1 MLDVEFFGKLLEY
14 GITSAILAWGW
25 WRAEQRA
32 DRAQLKADSRAETM
46 ATMMAHQV
54 ETNERITAAM
64 GLQQQ
69 ILSRISVFIDRYT
82 G

>member
-1 MLDVEFFGKLLEY
+1 MLDVDFFGKLLEY
-14 GITSAILAWGW
+14 GITSVILAWGW

-46 ATMMAHQV
+46 AAMMSQQV

-69 ILSRISVFIDRYT
+69 ILSRISAFIDRYT

>member
-46 ATMMAHQV
+46 ATMMAQQV

>member
-1 MLDVEFFGKLLEY
+1 MLDVDFFGKLLEY

-46 ATMMAHQV
+46 ATMMAQQV

-69 ILSRISVFIDRYT
+69 ILSRISAFIDRYT